1 MVTGDERAMFSGA
14 VVREG
19 SAEPDAM
26 LRGHWH
32 GREGLWRMRHGKLS
46 CGTIPGRG
54 CADVGRV
61 LSGNGS
67 REGIGVED
75 RPAMMRR
82 WQNRATGVP
91 DRVVDEMGGGECL
104 QRGERWCYV
113 GWWWCNRLSDV
124 VLRALYPD
132 SVVEEWRAL
141 SLSPFTHRNSSIGP
155 CWPVC

>member
-1 MVTGDERAMFSGA
+1 
-14 VVREG
+14 
-19 SAEPDAM
+19 
-26 LRGHWH
+26 
-32 GREGLWRMRHGKLS
+32 MRHGKLS

-91 DRVVDEMGGGECL
+91 DRVVDEMGG
-104 QRGERWCYV
+104 RVFAAR
-113 GWWWCNRLSDV
+113 RAV
-124 VLRALYPD
+124 VLRG
-132 SVVEEWRAL
+132 VVVVQSPIRCRAE
-141 SLSPFTHRNSSIGP
+141 SFVP
-155 CWPVC
+155 

>member
-1 MVTGDERAMFSGA
+1 
-14 VVREG
+14 
-19 SAEPDAM
+19 
-26 LRGHWH
+26 
-32 GREGLWRMRHGKLS
+32 MRHGKLS

-91 DRVVDEMGGGECL
+91 DRVVDEMGGESVCSAESG
-104 QRGERWCYV
+104 GVTW
-113 GWWWCNRLSDV
+113 GGGG
-124 VLRALYPD
+124 AIAYPM
-132 SVVEEWRAL
+132 S
-141 SLSPFTHRNSSIGP
+141 
-155 CWPVC
+155 C

>member
-91 DRVVDEMGGGECL
+91 DRVVDEMGG
-104 QRGERWCYV
+104 RVFAAR
-113 GWWWCNRLSDV
+113 RAV
-124 VLRALYPD
+124 VLRG
-132 SVVEEWRAL
+132 VVVVQSPIRCRAE
-141 SLSPFTHRNSSIGP
+141 SFVP
-155 CWPVC
+155 